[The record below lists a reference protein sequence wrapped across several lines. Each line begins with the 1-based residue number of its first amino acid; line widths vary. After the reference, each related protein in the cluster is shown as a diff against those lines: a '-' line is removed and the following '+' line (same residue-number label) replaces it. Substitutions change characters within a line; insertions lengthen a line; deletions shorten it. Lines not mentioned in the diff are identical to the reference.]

1 MPDWRSHIRPHLA
14 ALRLSPTRVN
24 EIIDELAQ
32 HLDDR
37 WRELMAGGASEEEAT
52 HLALAQLRDDALVR
66 NLASLRQAQ
75 QPPPVIPGISTG
87 HWVSDLLRDLRYTA
101 RLLRKQVG
109 FSATA
114 VLILGL
120 GIGASTAMFSV
131 VDAVLLRPLP
141 YPSAERIVTLWGRST
156 QWSRTSVSLPDYC
169 DWQERSHSF
178 EHLALIRPEDVP
190 VSVQADSQMTST
202 ALVTANFFKVFNQP
216 AQIGRTLTNTDD
228 QPDAAPVAVLG
239 HGFWRTRFAG
249 DPQVIGRVIRVGEQ
263 RYTIV
268 GVMSP
273 AFDMPMDTDVWL
285 AFGPQAGT
293 AAWQGRGNRPDSWRW
308 ACSHLAWTRRP
319 CSTTCRRSPRS
330 WRRSTRELMPDST

>member
-1 MPDWRSHIRPHLA
+1 MPDWRSYIRPHLA
-14 ALRLSPTRVN
+14 ALRLSPTREN

-52 HLALAQLRDDALVR
+52 NQALAQLRDDALVR

-87 HWVSDLLRDLRYTA
+87 HWFSDLLRDLRYTA

-156 QWSRTSVSLPDYC
+156 QWSRTSVSLPDYR

-308 ACSHLAWTRRP
+308 ACSHLARTRRP
-319 CSTTCRRSPRS
+319 RSTTCRRSPRS
-330 WRRSTRELMPDST
+330 WRRSTREPMPDST